1 METNTMHDK
10 IGQAAGQIWQT
21 LAKSQEPVNI
31 AVVARKADVNAQL
44 APMALG
50 WLAREGKLKF
60 EEKGKM
66 LFVSLTT
73 SEVCS

>member
-1 METNTMHDK
+1 MRDK
-10 IGQAAGQIWQT
+10 IGQVAGQIWQT

-31 AVVARKADVNAQL
+31 AVVAKKANVNAQL

-60 EEKGKM
+60 EEKGKI
-66 LFVSLTT
+66 LFVSLSP
-73 SEVCS
+73 SECCS

>member
-1 METNTMHDK
+1 MHDK